1 MNKRNIITVAV
12 CLVAVCLVLVVKCHP
27 RTLPIEECSQIY
39 KDFASNPHVAVAFIK
54 DFPVNDTLRVDVT
67 TLRALDPAGWHSL
80 MLYFGYT
87 EEMIDN
93 YYESVKRMMDRPIHQ
108 IVRFNV
114 DKNDYSKKLPLKDV
128 NSRQVIGSYKD
139 QTFSIYHT
147 DNIEIKNIIAKTEL
161 KKLNPKNNETEF

>member
-1 MNKRNIITVAV
+1 MKKRHYILLAIVAV
-12 CLVAVCLVLVVKCHP
+12 GLLVCAAVALRP
-27 RTLPIEECSQIY
+27 RQLPLEECSQLY
-39 KDFASNPHVAVAFIK
+39 RDYAHNPHVTVAFIK

-67 TLRALDPAGWHSL
+67 TLQATDSTGWHSL

-93 YYESVKRMMDRPIHQ
+93 YYESVKRMMDRPVHQ
-108 IVRFNV
+108 FVRFTV

-161 KKLNPKNNETEF
+161 KKLKPKNNESEF